1 MALLVGISGAA
12 SALTVQDICKKYSYT
27 GEVYQD
33 TQVFAGLSTKDVDG
47 WTMSQMSGTVTIE
60 AATGNNVVVKGLFP
74 NAKDLKAVFNAEK
87 KTLTFD
93 KMVGAEFY
101 YAAYDYTYELTFGT
115 GAVCYDDDNYPYVET
130 ITSVVG
136 TFDDKGVL
144 TVSDWQLIDEYYS
157 QPFVYYGKTVCTPA
171 AASVGSVEADNAPA
185 VYYNLQGVRVD
196 NPTNGVYILRQGSKV
211 AKVVL

>member
-1 MALLVGISGAA
+1 MKKLLLSMALLVGISGAA

-33 TQVFAGLSTKDVDG
+33 IQVFAGLSTKDVDG
-47 WTMSQMSGTVTIE
+47 WPMSQMSGTVTIE

-74 NAKDLKAVFNAEK
+74 SAKDLKAVFNAEK

-93 KMVGAEFY
+93 KMVGAEY
-101 YAAYDYTYELTFGT
+101 YSEAYKYTYELTFGT
-115 GAVCYDDDNYPYVET
+115 GAVSYDDDNYPYVAT

-157 QPFVYYGKTVCTPA
+157 QPFVYYGKTVCTPPL
-171 AASVGSVEADNAPA
+171 PA
-185 VYYNLQGVRVD
+185 
-196 NPTNGVYILRQGSKV
+196 
-211 AKVVL
+211 